1 MGTENFCLKWNDF
14 ESNMVTAFKNLRS
27 DNEFFD
33 TTLGC
38 YDSRGRVLKA
48 HKVILSACSP
58 FFRNILKMSTGY
70 PHPNPFIYLRGVSYN
85 DLQCLLDFMYHG
97 EVKVAQEDL
106 NSFLAIAEE
115 LQIKGLTNKSG
126 GGGSSGGGEETTAK
140 KPICPETADSEEPPM
155 KKEKWDGNTGEF
167 VSDNTQTQ
175 AEGGGDFA
183 MDNGQEAGQGQDD
196 GNEGSML
203 DQVMSAGTG
212 DEHQGSTGTGGGET
226 SGGEEGQI
234 EKVIGDNTTVIKL
247 PAPEG
252 PLDEEK
258 LVYRSI
264 EFLLDG
270 NAKCKMCGKTF
281 TSGPNVRRHIR
292 TIHLND
298 GQINFHCFLCNKGFT
313 MQRYLKN
320 HLKTHQLTKEE
331 IAALLPAATS
341 TLTIPQELQ

>member
-1 MGTENFCLKWNDF
+1 MGSENFCLKWNDF
-14 ESNMVTAFKNLRS
+14 EPNMVTAFKNLRS
-27 DNEFFD
+27 DSDFFD

-38 YDSRGRVLKA
+38 FDSRGRVLKA
-48 HKVILSACSP
+48 HKVILAACSP

-126 GGGSSGGGEETTAK
+126 ESKTGVDGEEPTK
-140 KPICPETADSEEPPM
+140 KPICPETADSDEPPM

-167 VSDNTQTQ
+167 VSETNQRTQ
-175 AEGGGDFA
+175 EDFSYTN
-183 MDNGQEAGQGQDD
+183 NGQDSHGHQET
-196 GNEGSML
+196 ETML
-203 DQVMSAGTG
+203 DQVMAAG
-212 DEHQGSTGTGGGET
+212 DENQGTGSTGTGGGET

-341 TLTIPQELQ
+341 TLTLPSELQ

>member
-1 MGTENFCLKWNDF
+1 MGANENFCLKWNDF
-14 ESNMVTAFKNLRS
+14 ESNMVTSFKNLRS
-27 DNEFFD
+27 DSDFFD
-33 TTLGC
+33 ITLGC
-38 YDSRGRVLKA
+38 HDSRGRVLKA
-48 HKVILSACSP
+48 HKVILSACSS

-115 LQIKGLTNKSG
+115 LQIKGLTNKNGDSKTIG
-126 GGGSSGGGEETTAK
+126 NEDSRK
-140 KPICPETADSEEPPM
+140 KPICSETSDGDEPPM

-167 VSDNTQTQ
+167 ISENPNQTQ
-175 AEGGGDFA
+175 EDFGYTNNGQDSQAQEEAEG
-183 MDNGQEAGQGQDD
+183 
-196 GNEGSML
+196 ML
-203 DQVMSAGTG
+203 DQVMGVADDNQGS
-212 DEHQGSTGTGGGET
+212 GSTGTGGGET

-341 TLTIPQELQ
+341 TLTMPSELQE

>member
-14 ESNMVTAFKNLRS
+14 ESNMVTSFKNLRS
-27 DNEFFD
+27 DSDFFD
-33 TTLGC
+33 VTLGC
-38 YDSRGRVLKA
+38 HDSRGRVLKA

-70 PHPNPFIYLRGVSYN
+70 PHPNPFVYLRGVSYN
-85 DLQCLLDFMYHG
+85 DLKCLLDFMYHG
-97 EVKVAQEDL
+97 DVKIAQEDL

-115 LQIKGLTNKSG
+115 LQIKGLTNKS
-126 GGGSSGGGEETTAK
+126 SENKESREEGEVTKK
-140 KPICPETADSEEPPM
+140 KPICSETSDNDEPPM

-167 VSDNTQTQ
+167 ISDNGNQ
-175 AEGGGDFA
+175 
-183 MDNGQEAGQGQDD
+183 NQDD
-196 GNEGSML
+196 FGYTNNGPDSQEQQENEAML
-203 DQVMSAGTG
+203 DQVISGG
-212 DEHQGSTGTGGGET
+212 DENLGAGSTGTGGGET
-226 SGGEEGQI
+226 SGGEDGQI

-341 TLTIPQELQ
+341 TLTIPTELQ

>member
-1 MGTENFCLKWNDF
+1 
-14 ESNMVTAFKNLRS
+14 MVTAFKNLRS
-27 DNEFFD
+27 DNDFFD

-140 KPICPETADSEEPPM
+140 KPICTETADSEEPPM

-175 AEGGGDFA
+175 TEGGGDFA

-234 EKVIGDNTTVIKL
+234 EKVIRIYR
-247 PAPEG
+247 EG
-252 PLDEEK
+252 PGLAAVTC
-258 LVYRSI
+258 LVIGVARWIHVSLHVFRRCMSRPIHRKPFSLSRLSTHRS
-264 EFLLDG
+264 
-270 NAKCKMCGKTF
+270 M
-281 TSGPNVRRHIR
+281 
-292 TIHLND
+292 TIVNLSPA
-298 GQINFHCFLCNKGFT
+298 FW
-313 MQRYLKN
+313 
-320 HLKTHQLTKEE
+320 
-331 IAALLPAATS
+331 IARSA
-341 TLTIPQELQ
+341 

>member
-1 MGTENFCLKWNDF
+1 
-14 ESNMVTAFKNLRS
+14 MVTSFKNLRS
-27 DNEFFD
+27 DSDFFD
-33 TTLGC
+33 ITLGC
-38 YDSRGRVLKA
+38 FDSRGRVLKA

-85 DLQCLLDFMYHG
+85 DLHCLLDFMYHG
-97 EVKVAQEDL
+97 EVRVAQEDL

-126 GGGSSGGGEETTAK
+126 ERKIDGDVGEVTK
-140 KPICPETADSEEPPM
+140 KPICTETSDSDEPPM

-167 VSDNTQTQ
+167 VSDNTTQ
-175 AEGGGDFA
+175 AQEDYGYTN
-183 MDNGQEAGQGQDD
+183 NGPDSQGQQ
-196 GNEGSML
+196 GTESML
-203 DQVMSAGTG
+203 EQVMGEGDDDNHGT
-212 DEHQGSTGTGGGET
+212 GSTGTGGGET

-341 TLTIPQELQ
+341 TLTLPSELQ

>member
-14 ESNMVTAFKNLRS
+14 ESNMVTSFKNLRS
-27 DNEFFD
+27 DSDFFD
-33 TTLGC
+33 VTLGC
-38 YDSRGRVLKA
+38 HDSRGRVLKA

-70 PHPNPFIYLRGVSYN
+70 PHPNPFVYLRGVSYN
-85 DLQCLLDFMYHG
+85 DLKCLLDFMYHG
-97 EVKVAQEDL
+97 DVKIAQEDL

-115 LQIKGLTNKSG
+115 LQIKGLTNKS
-126 GGGSSGGGEETTAK
+126 SENKENREEGEVTKKKAICSETS
-140 KPICPETADSEEPPM
+140 DNDEPPM

-167 VSDNTQTQ
+167 ISDNGNQ
-175 AEGGGDFA
+175 
-183 MDNGQEAGQGQDD
+183 NQDD
-196 GNEGSML
+196 FGYTNNGPDSQEQQENEAML
-203 DQVMSAGTG
+203 DQVI
-212 DEHQGSTGTGGGET
+212 
-226 SGGEEGQI
+226 SGG

-341 TLTIPQELQ
+341 TLTIPTELQ

>member
-14 ESNMVTAFKNLRS
+14 ESNMVTSFKNLRS
-27 DNEFFD
+27 DSDFFD
-33 TTLGC
+33 ITIGC
-38 YDSRGRVLKA
+38 HDSRGRVLKA

-97 EVKVAQEDL
+97 EVRVAQEDL

-126 GGGSSGGGEETTAK
+126 GSKTDGEREKTKKAICSETSDT
-140 KPICPETADSEEPPM
+140 DEPPL

-167 VSDNTQTQ
+167 VSENNTNQ
-175 AEGGGDFA
+175 AEEDFGRYTN
-183 MDNGQEAGQGQDD
+183 NGQEDTQEQQEEAERD
-196 GNEGSML
+196 ML
-203 DQVMSAGTG
+203 DQVMGG
-212 DEHQGSTGTGGGET
+212 GGENQGSTGTGGGET
-226 SGGEEGQI
+226 ESGGEEGQI

-341 TLTIPQELQ
+341 TLTIPTELQ

>member
-1 MGTENFCLKWNDF
+1 MIYFDHKKRININLQPNKTKQQKNAPECKNDGD
-14 ESNMVTAFKNLRS
+14 V
-27 DNEFFD
+27 
-33 TTLGC
+33 
-38 YDSRGRVLKA
+38 
-48 HKVILSACSP
+48 
-58 FFRNILKMSTGY
+58 
-70 PHPNPFIYLRGVSYN
+70 
-85 DLQCLLDFMYHG
+85 G
-97 EVKVAQEDL
+97 EV
-106 NSFLAIAEE
+106 
-115 LQIKGLTNKSG
+115 T
-126 GGGSSGGGEETTAK
+126 K
-140 KPICPETADSEEPPM
+140 KPICSETSDSDEPPM

-167 VSDNTQTQ
+167 VSDNTNQ
-175 AEGGGDFA
+175 AQEDYGYTNNGPDSQGQQATESMLEQVMGGGGD
-183 MDNGQEAGQGQDD
+183 DNQG
-196 GNEGSML
+196 
-203 DQVMSAGTG
+203 T
-212 DEHQGSTGTGGGET
+212 GSTGTGGGET

-320 HLKTHQLTKEE
+320 HLKTHSQFYHYFLNHTQ
-331 IAALLPAATS
+331 P
-341 TLTIPQELQ
+341 TLNF